1 MKRKLKAGIFIT
13 LYLFVS
19 GLPAAYTAQKST
31 VARAIF
37 TTKIVDREPVDQV
50 LIINNK
56 TKDVFFFTDLRHFE
70 GQKISHRW
78 LYNNKV
84 ESVVSFNVKGPRW
97 RVYSRK
103 EIKPEQTGKWT
114 VIVHNEAGQSLKASV
129 FRVVDSTEQQII
141 LPLEN

>member
-1 MKRKLKAGIFIT
+1 MKCKVKAGLFIT
-13 LYLFVS
+13 LYLFFAGS
-19 GLPAAYTAQKST
+19 PAAYPAQNPS

-37 TTKIVDREPVDQV
+37 TTKIVDREPVDQI
-50 LIINNK
+50 LIINDN
-56 TKDVFFFTDLRHFE
+56 TKNVFFFTDLRHFE

-78 LYNNKV
+78 LYNNRV

-114 VIVHNEAGQSLKASV
+114 VIVHNESGQSLKASV
-129 FRVVDSTEQQII
+129 FRVVDGSEKQIV